1 MWQMEDAA
9 TKRLMMKLFCVLDE
23 NKDSVSDEGR
33 GNGNDQRVSVYRS
46 SKLVNVCLDLL

>member
-23 NKDSVSDEGR
+23 NKDSVSDGGC
-33 GNGNDQRVSVYRS
+33 GNGNDQSLGVSVEQ
-46 SKLVNVCLDLL
+46 VGECLP